1 MRPLLAIL
9 RKDLTVEGRSRDLIP
24 AMTLVALLLLA
35 LSGSAGLRGLDG
47 AVVVWLAVVVSSALG
62 LTRSFAA
69 EVDQEQLHG
78 LRLAPVDPAWI
89 YLGKAAANVV
99 VVLAVEALILGAAVV
114 FLDLPLGGRPAT
126 LAVVLALGAAA
137 VVSAGTLLGAVLAVA
152 KTREAL
158 MPLLLLPL
166 TAPAVMAASG
176 GTVKLLE
183 GGEPVTG
190 EVLLLAAF
198 LALFIAAGLLMFE
211 YVIEE

>member
-24 AMTLVALLLLA
+24 AMALVALLLLA

-47 AVVVWLAVVVSSALG
+47 AVVVWIAVVVSSALG
-62 LTRSFAA
+62 LTRSFGA

-114 FLDLPLGGRPAT
+114 LLDVPLGGRPAT
-126 LAVVLALGAAA
+126 LAMVLALGAAA
-137 VVSAGTLLGAVLAVA
+137 VVSAGTLLGAVLAAA
-152 KTREAL
+152 KAREAL

-176 GTVKLLE
+176 ATVKLMA
-183 GGEPVTG
+183 GGERVTG